1 MNKLTALLTDIA
13 RMHLC
18 VDTLVTRNS
27 DSLDFHKVSVWNI
40 ESALREAY
48 HQGLRDSADHAH

>member
-1 MNKLTALLTDIA
+1 MNRLMTLLTEIA
-13 RMHLC
+13 RRHLS
-18 VDTLVTRNS
+18 VETLVTRNS
-27 DSLDFHKVSVWNI
+27 DSLDFHTVSVWGV